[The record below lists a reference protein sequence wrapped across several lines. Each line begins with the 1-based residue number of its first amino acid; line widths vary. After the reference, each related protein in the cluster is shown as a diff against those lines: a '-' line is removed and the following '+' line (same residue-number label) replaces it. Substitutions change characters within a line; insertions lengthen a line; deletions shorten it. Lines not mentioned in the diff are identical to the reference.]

1 MRQMFFVHGAQ
12 KALSDRGS
20 APGLASTQYMV
31 HSVYIYIVQCIKAAE
46 AALHWQHRAHIASG
60 QVQSLS
66 WESRDL

>member
-1 MRQMFFVHGAQ
+1 MFFVHGAQ

-46 AALHWQHRAHIASG
+46 AALH
-60 QVQSLS
+60 
-66 WESRDL
+66 